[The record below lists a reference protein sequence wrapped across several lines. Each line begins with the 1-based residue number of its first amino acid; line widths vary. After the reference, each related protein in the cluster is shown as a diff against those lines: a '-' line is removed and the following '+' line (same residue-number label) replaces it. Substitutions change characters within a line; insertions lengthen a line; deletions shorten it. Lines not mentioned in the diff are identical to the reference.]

1 VEVTEDFT
9 KVKSTPQQTPVS
21 TFYTSIEPWL
31 RGIRE
36 EDVGWLEYTGDEVE
50 PYVMPK
56 LGRHY
61 TEVWEEEDIVAYGGV
76 PTSLDFSKSHPGPS
90 HPSSSTTLPKWDSST
105 LTDADLPTEKGLGPM
120 TERLVSAM
128 LPVDDK
134 LRKEVTQAEDA
145 LESRLS
151 AGGAPTVNGIIP
163 KEKVFVADFEGRVKE
178 TARYFGLVEGEVRGS
193 TGSLDN
199 L

>member
-1 VEVTEDFT
+1 M
-9 KVKSTPQQTPVS
+9 KSTPQQTPVS

-61 TEVWEEEDIVAYGGV
+61 TEVWEEEDIATYGGV
-76 PTSLDFSKSHPGPS
+76 PTSLDFSKSHPGPYNT
-90 HPSSSTTLPKWDSST
+90 SSSNGTLPKWDSSS
-105 LTDADLPTEKGLGPM
+105 LTDADLASEKGLGPM
-120 TERLVSAM
+120 TERLVSAL

-145 LESRLS
+145 LEPKQ
-151 AGGAPTVNGIIP
+151 ATNGAAAINGVVP
-163 KEKVFVADFEGRVKE
+163 KEKVFVADFENRVKE
-178 TARYFGLVEGEVRGS
+178 TARYFGLVDGEVRS
-193 TGSLDN
+193 NTLVIK
-199 L
+199 